1 MWLSTLSGNYETF
14 LIAAKSKISPAKQV
28 TIPGVKLCAAAL
40 SCRLQEIIQ
49 HELDWQFES
58 VYHLVDSAIVRDQ
71 IQKDS
76 YKFKSYVGMRIA
88 EIQRKSNTSEW

>member
-1 MWLSTLSGNYETF
+1 MQSAYYLQEGLWLSTLSGNYETF

-28 TIPGVKLCAAAL
+28 TKPGVKLCAAAL

-58 VYHLVDSAIVRDQ
+58 VYHLVVV
-71 IQKDS
+71 QKDS
-76 YKFKSYVGMRIA
+76 YKFISHV
-88 EIQRKSNTSEW
+88 